1 MFPLRLPP
9 LQTLRYTPRDKR
21 KKQRCDSRSPPVS
34 TPQTPGG
41 SRRIALGANGS
52 RPDAVDTGG
61 CRRMQPEM
69 HLLLSVLG
77 KCAES
82 ASMDERRGRY
92 YGLPAHERDRQI
104 VALRQRG

>member
-1 MFPLRLPP
+1 MPWIRV
-9 LQTLRYTPRDKR
+9 DAGECS
-21 KKQRCDSRSPPVS
+21 QRC
-34 TPQTPGG
+34 
-41 SRRIALGANGS
+41 I
-52 RPDAVDTGG
+52 
-61 CRRMQPEM
+61 CCF
-69 HLLLSVLG
+69 SVLG

>member
-1 MFPLRLPP
+1 
-9 LQTLRYTPRDKR
+9 
-21 KKQRCDSRSPPVS
+21 
-34 TPQTPGG
+34 
-41 SRRIALGANGS
+41 
-52 RPDAVDTGG
+52 
-61 CRRMQPEM
+61 MQPEM

-77 KCAES
+77 KCAQS

>member
-1 MFPLRLPP
+1 MPWIRV
-9 LQTLRYTPRDKR
+9 DA
-21 KKQRCDSRSPPVS
+21 
-34 TPQTPGG
+34 GG
-41 SRRIALGANGS
+41 
-52 RPDAVDTGG
+52 
-61 CRRMQPEM
+61 MQPEM